1 MWICVTHEN
10 YEYVRHKI
18 CYEQKTCYTVN
29 LTWTDIFNNL
39 FRDFYTVMLRL
50 SNVTFLDIYRVLWVR
65 AHQTHLG
72 FEAEH
77 WLIFTMLVM
86 SCITVTAVGLL
97 LATMFSASF
106 SNCFLFSSWA
116 RNLVKI
122 MDLGFIWKSKTKLK
136 ILLCYSS
143 NGKFE
148 MARETSAMTIV
159 LIPVI
164 ED

>member
-1 MWICVTHEN
+1 MCVRITHKN
-10 YEYVRHKI
+10 YEYVGHKI
-18 CYEQKTCYTVN
+18 CYEQETCYTVN
-29 LTWTDIFNNL
+29 LAWTDIFNNL

-77 WLIFTMLVM
+77 WLIFTMFVM

-122 MDLGFIWKSKTKLK
+122 MDLGFIWKNKAKLK

-143 NGKFE
+143 NGRFE